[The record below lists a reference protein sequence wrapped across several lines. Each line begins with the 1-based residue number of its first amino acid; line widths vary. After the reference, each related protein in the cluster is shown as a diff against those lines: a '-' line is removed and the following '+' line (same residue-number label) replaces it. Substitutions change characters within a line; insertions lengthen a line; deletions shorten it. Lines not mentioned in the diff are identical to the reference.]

1 MKYFTSLFLNIESK
15 ARAAFERFPFVHAFL
30 AGVGII
36 LVWRGVWET
45 ADYLGLM
52 PLASIAIGVVLLV
65 AIGLYLQTLVGN
77 TIIIK
82 EVAKDKA
89 MTAKTEREVKEE
101 EITMAHLAHKLE
113 IIEAKVDRL
122 DTAK

>member
-1 MKYFTSLFLNIESK
+1 MHYVTTIFLKIEER
-15 ARAAFERFPFVHAFL
+15 ARTFFARLPFIHAFL

-45 ADYLGLM
+45 ADRLGIM

-77 TIIIK
+77 TIIIN
-82 EVAKDKA
+82 EVKKDKE
-89 MTAKTEREVKEE
+89 MTRRTEREIKVE
-101 EITMAHLAHKLE
+101 EITMEVLAARLEMISAKLDSLT
-113 IIEAKVDRL
+113 K
-122 DTAK
+122 